1 MKEIDEE
8 KLLKDLKEDAEAH
21 AQNTRERN
29 LLYRAREIVRANIRK
44 NNKLSMNEERAIY
57 FLELISPN
65 LENTTMITN
74 ETFEALEIAI
84 EALKK
89 QKERK
94 DYIKEYDEYLKRNYK
109 AGMKAIE
116 AWDKIK
122 CKIYNKMDP
131 TKSDDFNYG
140 LKEALKIIEEGTKW
154 GNMNE

>member
-1 MKEIDEE
+1 MA
-8 KLLKDLKEDAEAH
+8 LFPRLEA
-21 AQNTRERN
+21 
-29 LLYRAREIVRANIRK
+29 I
-44 NNKLSMNEERAIY
+44 SMNEERAIY

-131 TKSDDFNYG
+131 KNSNDFNYG